1 MVGHLVSLKWKY
13 VQASFRRSVWAV
25 IGLVIAAVYAVLA
38 LLGLAVGYLAAA
50 FEAPETGPLIA
61 LLAGSVLAI
70 GWSVVPIFF
79 SGLDGTLDESRFV
92 LFPIEPATLQK
103 GQFLGGFVG
112 IPGVASVLAVLL
124 GLIAYGSQPLL
135 LIVYLVCAV
144 LGLANLMVWARL
156 ANRLGIMLSANPRV
170 ANGLMIVAAVLMMS
184 MGFISGGTATYLMRH
199 WDALLPFLPW
209 LGVTPF
215 GAAYAV
221 PYWLAAGNV
230 PAALGCLVLTL
241 GYLAGGW
248 WLWGKNLAR
257 SMANVGGS
265 AHHASAAEVAAGD
278 LGLFA
283 RFPATPRGAVAARTL
298 HSLLKDNRLQML
310 TVTTVMMY
318 LLLAVGFP
326 LFMSATGGSIQG
338 KIGFGPNP
346 EQATQVVNSGV
357 MQLFGFWIYFC
368 TVFTGYYMC
377 FLVSYDNTAFSL
389 HVLSPLRGID
399 DRIGRLWGYSI
410 LVAPIV
416 VLMVLVASAV
426 NGHLELFPIVLMHQL
441 GVFAAAAG
449 MGCVL
454 DTFISPPVAPP
465 GANPFKNPKNNEG
478 MGKQLL
484 LMLSMAVVMLSALP
498 GGISVI
504 VYVFLTQNLL
514 TLVIGGVLQLMIGA
528 GLLVGGVVWGGR
540 RFDRMSPRMLE
551 RVARFS
557 VN

>member
-215 GAAYAV
+215 GSAYAV

-410 LVAPIV
+410 LVVPIV

>member
-1 MVGHLVSLKWKY
+1 
-13 VQASFRRSVWAV
+13 
-25 IGLVIAAVYAVLA
+25 
-38 LLGLAVGYLAAA
+38 
-50 FEAPETGPLIA
+50 
-61 LLAGSVLAI
+61 
-70 GWSVVPIFF
+70 
-79 SGLDGTLDESRFV
+79 
-92 LFPIEPATLQK
+92 
-103 GQFLGGFVG
+103 
-112 IPGVASVLAVLL
+112 
-124 GLIAYGSQPLL
+124 
-135 LIVYLVCAV
+135 
-144 LGLANLMVWARL
+144 
-156 ANRLGIMLSANPRV
+156 
-170 ANGLMIVAAVLMMS
+170 
-184 MGFISGGTATYLMRH
+184 
-199 WDALLPFLPW
+199 
-209 LGVTPF
+209 
-215 GAAYAV
+215 
-221 PYWLAAGNV
+221 
-230 PAALGCLVLTL
+230 
-241 GYLAGGW
+241 
-248 WLWGKNLAR
+248 
-257 SMANVGGS
+257 MANVGGS
-265 AHHASAAEVAAGD
+265 AHRASAAEVAAGD

-326 LFMSATGGSIQG
+326 LFMSATGGSIHG
-338 KIGFGPNP
+338 EIGFGPNP

-454 DTFISPPVAPP
+454 DTFITPPVAPP

>member
-1 MVGHLVSLKWKY
+1 
-13 VQASFRRSVWAV
+13 
-25 IGLVIAAVYAVLA
+25 
-38 LLGLAVGYLAAA
+38 
-50 FEAPETGPLIA
+50 
-61 LLAGSVLAI
+61 
-70 GWSVVPIFF
+70 
-79 SGLDGTLDESRFV
+79 
-92 LFPIEPATLQK
+92 
-103 GQFLGGFVG
+103 
-112 IPGVASVLAVLL
+112 
-124 GLIAYGSQPLL
+124 
-135 LIVYLVCAV
+135 
-144 LGLANLMVWARL
+144 
-156 ANRLGIMLSANPRV
+156 
-170 ANGLMIVAAVLMMS
+170 
-184 MGFISGGTATYLMRH
+184 
-199 WDALLPFLPW
+199 
-209 LGVTPF
+209 
-215 GAAYAV
+215 
-221 PYWLAAGNV
+221 
-230 PAALGCLVLTL
+230 
-241 GYLAGGW
+241 
-248 WLWGKNLAR
+248 
-257 SMANVGGS
+257 
-265 AHHASAAEVAAGD
+265 
-278 LGLFA
+278 
-283 RFPATPRGAVAARTL
+283 
-298 HSLLKDNRLQML
+298 
-310 TVTTVMMY
+310 
-318 LLLAVGFP
+318 
-326 LFMSATGGSIQG
+326 
-338 KIGFGPNP
+338 
-346 EQATQVVNSGV
+346 
-357 MQLFGFWIYFC
+357 
-368 TVFTGYYMC
+368 MC
-377 FLVSYDNTAFSL
+377 YLVSYDNTAFSL

-454 DTFISPPVAPP
+454 DTFITPPVAPP

>member
-70 GWSVVPIFF
+70 GWAIVPIFF

-170 ANGLMIVAAVLMMS
+170 ANVLMIVAAVLMMS

-199 WDALLPFLPW
+199 WDALFPFLPW

-265 AHHASAAEVAAGD
+265 AHRVSAAEVAAGD

-298 HSLLKDNRLQML
+298 HSLLKDNRLQLL
-310 TVTTVMMY
+310 TVSTVMLY
-318 LLLAVGFP
+318 LMMTVGFP
-326 LFMSATGGSIQG
+326 LIMSVAGGSVTG
-338 KIGFGPNP
+338 EVGFGPDP
-346 EQATQVVNSGV
+346 ESANRIINSGV

-416 VLMVLVASAV
+416 VVMLLVASAV

-514 TLVIGGVLQLMIGA
+514 TLVIGGALQLIIGA

>member
-13 VQASFRRSVWAV
+13 VQASFRRSIWAV
-25 IGLVIAAVYAVLA
+25 IGLIIAAVYAVLA
-38 LLGLAVGYLAAA
+38 LLGLAFGYVAAA

-170 ANGLMIVAAVLMMS
+170 ANVLMIVAAVLMMS
-184 MGFISGGTATYLMRH
+184 LGFIFGGTATYLSRH
-199 WDALLPFLPW
+199 WDAMLPFLPW

-215 GAAYAV
+215 GSAYAV

-230 PAALGCLVLTL
+230 PAALGCLVLTAV
-241 GYLAGGW
+241 YLVGGW
-248 WLWGKNLAR
+248 WLWGRSLAR

-265 AHHASAAEVAAGD
+265 AHRASAAEVAAGD

-310 TVTTVMMY
+310 TVTTAMMY

-377 FLVSYDNTAFSL
+377 YLVSYDNTAFSL

-416 VLMVLVASAV
+416 VLMVLAASAV

-454 DTFISPPVAPP
+454 DTFITPPVAPP

>member
-1 MVGHLVSLKWKY
+1 MVGHLVSLKWQY
-13 VQASFRRSVWAV
+13 VLASFRRSIWAV

-38 LLGLAVGYLAAA
+38 LLGLAFGYVAAA

-135 LIVYLVCAV
+135 LIVYLVCVV

-170 ANGLMIVAAVLMMS
+170 ANVLMIVAAVLMMS
-184 MGFISGGTATYLMRH
+184 LGFIFGGTATYLSRH
-199 WDALLPFLPW
+199 WDAMLPFLPW

-215 GAAYAV
+215 GSAYAV

-230 PAALGCLVLTL
+230 LAALGCLVLTL

-298 HSLLKDNRLQML
+298 HSLLKDNRLQLL
-310 TVTTVMMY
+310 TVSTVMLY
-318 LLLAVGFP
+318 LMMTVGFP
-326 LFMSATGGSIQG
+326 LIMSVAGGSVTG
-338 KIGFGPNP
+338 EVGFGPDP
-346 EQATQVVNSGV
+346 ESANRIINSGV

-416 VLMVLVASAV
+416 VVMLLVASAV

-454 DTFISPPVAPP
+454 DTFITPPVAPP

-484 LMLSMAVVMLSALP
+484 LMLSMVVVMLSALP

-551 RVARFS
+551 RVARFQA
-557 VN
+557 N